1 MMVAYGMV
9 AYGLVPAVRC
19 WVMPLRAYDFLT
31 NSPILLDRH
40 RVFLVDDVALVRVSP
55 PLTPPLLSALQSP
68 APLIQ
73 RCVVVTRQADGYGLT
88 VTGDHPVYVH
98 TVKPDGAA
106 FRAGVRQGDK
116 ILKVNGMP
124 VTASNHLE
132 VVRMI
137 SGGQTVALTL
147 LGRPPEPLPAEYRA
161 AVELRPQENKALIS
175 GTVPL
180 EGERKEEWKRKR
192 VRIISEMLEDER
204 RHVEGLRETCV
215 EGSQL
220 ERALQR
226 IESLQSQLR
235 NIETPQ
241 EKWME
246 SSGMHYVHTAD
257 IIPMEEGTDDDECEI
272 PVPLETQG
280 PFSNIADLKTRPAHL
295 AAFINYLLANANP
308 SSLFFYLITDAYQ
321 NSGAGPKEM
330 RKWAYEIFSTFLIP
344 NAPMCWNNID
354 QSLIQSIDK
363 VLAATVQSTDS
374 DLHQLKKIFV
384 AARKKSLDDINE
396 HLADFRQKRQMGL
409 GSLFDANQ
417 LAHISKGDTAM
428 EARVGETILIRS
440 LENMLNSVNQ
450 DVENCEPRS
459 LAVISALATVIK
471 VVLNMRSNTNEKM
484 LDRCPTFVTK
494 DKGGMF
500 KMKMA
505 SKRSIQL
512 KGHQF
517 LLSPVNLTVYCYQCR
532 DAVWGVNAQAYFCQN
547 CDVVLHKQCTSA
559 LADHCY
565 PATQKKVG
573 AAKSKR
579 PGSSSKCDGEE
590 ASSSECHAAHSS
602 TTILGNLDK
611 VSELH
616 RTEHPKDNVKSTSSD
631 SGIGADLEKPV
642 FRSQSMR
649 SRAFSSHS
657 PSARFY
663 RHASPAMV
671 SSYQNEEELR
681 DVKRGR
687 STLPWGGDLS
697 PPEESE
703 ERSRRTHSDAG
714 SDDKLLASSIS
725 RTPADLASIS
735 GSSSM
740 SHASMG
746 EEEARR
752 MLEKIEKTAV
762 ADGDSDLEV
771 ETEIPPLDSFVGWEV
786 IRHLKPKEKKRQEVI
801 NELFHTERTHVRN
814 LKVLYT
820 VFYKPMVMQNV
831 VPPDVVKLF
840 FANLDQ
846 LVEIHGEMSM
856 KMRNAVEEWKR
867 DSTLNGLFGEIGA
880 LMESMFD
887 GENGKRLM
895 EATSAFCQHQQ
906 HALDILRQ
914 RCKKDK
920 DDQLGRFLADA
931 ECNPLCRK
939 LQLKDMLPVEMQ
951 RLVKYPLLLETVAK
965 YTNEPSEEQTKLL
978 NSVNLAKKILSAVNT
993 SKRNTENLRRLEE
1006 LQRRLDTAPYDKENF
1021 GNDFN
1026 SLNLTNYKLVHDG
1039 ALTWRF
1045 SRGKMVELHVVLL
1058 EDVLVLLTKVGD
1070 GQKLLLKIQEPSKD
1084 TRWSPILP
1092 LAPLIAKEK
1101 ANDKRAF
1108 FIVNTMERGAQ
1119 IYELVAATATERKT
1133 WFKLISDQIDFV
1145 KRENT
1150 TGTQTSVDRFDVS
1163 APSDD
1168 SRSNA
1173 NAGEETSSHPQRVQV
1188 STHPRLVNANEIT
1201 VQQPTVL
1208 QHAQPILTPTERL
1221 RRNDEVIV
1229 KALLDKHAILSQF
1242 LPGPNK
1248 GNLEELDKLA
1258 EQLTGMAVGE
1268 LKQRDARELAMSA
1281 IVHGNRLLD
1290 AINQGMSAKKEVDES
1305 NSGKVVLKLDKVEPD
1320 VPSVACYKLT
1330 AIAAPLMNHLKAM
1343 MQVVQDQQNEIS
1355 AVKQQL
1361 YHYKEL
1367 AEGGPGNRT
1376 VSEETLTELNVPSRK
1391 TSTPSDDTEKRKRL
1405 QTKRQRNSAV
1415 AVSPAF
1421 VHPPSPTSS

>member
-1 MMVAYGMV
+1 
-9 AYGLVPAVRC
+9 
-19 WVMPLRAYDFLT
+19 MPLRAYDFLT

-204 RHVEGLRETCV
+204 RHGLRETCV

-735 GSSSM
+735 
-740 SHASMG
+740 
-746 EEEARR
+746 
-752 MLEKIEKTAV
+752 
-762 ADGDSDLEV
+762 
-771 ETEIPPLDSFVGWEV
+771 
-786 IRHLKPKEKKRQEVI
+786 
-801 NELFHTERTHVRN
+801 ELFHTERTHVRN

-1150 TGTQTSVDRFDVS
+1150 TGTQTSVERKFTYLFSRFDVS

>member
-1 MMVAYGMV
+1 MN
-9 AYGLVPAVRC
+9 R
-19 WVMPLRAYDFLT
+19 
-31 NSPILLDRH
+31 N
-40 RVFLVDDVALVRVSP
+40 
-55 PLTPPLLSALQSP
+55 ALQSP

-246 SSGMHYVHTAD
+246 PSGMHYVHTAD

-505 SKRSIQL
+505 SKRSIQV

-616 RTEHPKDNVKSTSSD
+616 RTEHPKDNIKSTSSD
-631 SGIGADLEKPV
+631 SGIGADFEKPV

-649 SRAFSSHS
+649 SR
-657 PSARFY
+657 
-663 RHASPAMV
+663 
-671 SSYQNEEELR
+671 EEELR

-703 ERSRRTHSDAG
+703 ERSRRTHSDAS

-740 SHASMG
+740 SHASMA

-762 ADGDSDLEV
+762 AEGDSDLEV

-867 DSTLNGLFGEIGA
+867 DSALNGLFGEIGA

-1108 FIVNTMERGAQ
+1108 FIVNTVERGAQ

-1150 TGTQTSVDRFDVS
+1150 TGTQTSV
-1163 APSDD
+1163 
-1168 SRSNA
+1168 
-1173 NAGEETSSHPQRVQV
+1173 E
-1188 STHPRLVNANEIT
+1188 
-1201 VQQPTVL
+1201 
-1208 QHAQPILTPTERL
+1208 
-1221 RRNDEVIV
+1221 
-1229 KALLDKHAILSQF
+1229 
-1242 LPGPNK
+1242 
-1248 GNLEELDKLA
+1248 
-1258 EQLTGMAVGE
+1258 
-1268 LKQRDARELAMSA
+1268 
-1281 IVHGNRLLD
+1281 
-1290 AINQGMSAKKEVDES
+1290 
-1305 NSGKVVLKLDKVEPD
+1305 
-1320 VPSVACYKLT
+1320 
-1330 AIAAPLMNHLKAM
+1330 
-1343 MQVVQDQQNEIS
+1343 
-1355 AVKQQL
+1355 
-1361 YHYKEL
+1361 
-1367 AEGGPGNRT
+1367 
-1376 VSEETLTELNVPSRK
+1376 
-1391 TSTPSDDTEKRKRL
+1391 
-1405 QTKRQRNSAV
+1405 
-1415 AVSPAF
+1415 
-1421 VHPPSPTSS
+1421 

>member
-1 MMVAYGMV
+1 MN
-9 AYGLVPAVRC
+9 R
-19 WVMPLRAYDFLT
+19 
-31 NSPILLDRH
+31 N
-40 RVFLVDDVALVRVSP
+40 
-55 PLTPPLLSALQSP
+55 ALQSP

-246 SSGMHYVHTAD
+246 PSGMHYVHTAD

-505 SKRSIQL
+505 SKRSIQV

-616 RTEHPKDNVKSTSSD
+616 RTEHPKDNIKSTSSD
-631 SGIGADLEKPV
+631 SGIGADFEKPV

-703 ERSRRTHSDAG
+703 ERSRRTHSDAS

-740 SHASMG
+740 SHASMA

-762 ADGDSDLEV
+762 AEGDSDLEV

-867 DSTLNGLFGEIGA
+867 DSALNGLFGEIGA

-1108 FIVNTMERGAQ
+1108 FIVNTVERGAQ

-1150 TGTQTSVDRFDVS
+1150 TGTQTSVDRFEVS

-1168 SRSNA
+1168 SRSSA

-1248 GNLEELDKLA
+1248 GSLEELDKLA

-1281 IVHGNRLLD
+1281 IVHANRLLD

-1305 NSGKVVLKLDKVEPD
+1305 NSGKVILKLDKVEPD

-1405 QTKRQRNSAV
+1405 QTKRQRNSAI
-1415 AVSPAF
+1415 AASPAF

>member
-1 MMVAYGMV
+1 M
-9 AYGLVPAVRC
+9 
-19 WVMPLRAYDFLT
+19 T
-31 NSPILLDRH
+31 
-40 RVFLVDDVALVRVSP
+40 
-55 PLTPPLLSALQSP
+55 LQSP

-147 LGRPPEPLPAEYRA
+147 LGKPPEPLQTDYRSL
-161 AVELRPQENKALIS
+161 VEMRPQENKALIS
-175 GTVPL
+175 EVIPL

-192 VRIISEMLEDER
+192 VRIISEMLEEER
-204 RHVEGLRETCV
+204 RHVEASLRPSETRRIDSTLHSIPPHISTRFWCSLSFGLRETCV

-226 IESLQSQLR
+226 IESLQSQLK

-241 EKWME
+241 DKPWME
-246 SSGMHYVHTAD
+246 ASGMHYMQTTD
-257 IIPMEEGTDDDECEI
+257 IIPMEEETDDDESEI
-272 PVPLETQG
+272 PLPLETQG

-295 AAFINYLLANANP
+295 AAFINYLLVNANP
-308 SSLFFYLITDAYQ
+308 SSLVLAT
-321 NSGAGPKEM
+321 
-330 RKWAYEIFSTFLIP
+330 T
-344 NAPMCWNNID
+344 
-354 QSLIQSIDK
+354 IQS
-363 VLAATVQSTDS
+363 TES

-417 LAHISKGDTAM
+417 LAHISKGDAAM
-428 EARVGETILIRS
+428 ELRVGETILIRS

-450 DVENCEPRS
+450 DVENCDPRS

-471 VVLNMRSNTNEKM
+471 VVLNMRSNTNEKI

-500 KMKMA
+500 KVKMT
-505 SKRSIQL
+505 SKRSIQV

-547 CDVVLHKQCTSA
+547 CDVVVHKQCTSA

-565 PATQKKVG
+565 PATQKKV
-573 AAKSKR
+573 AASKTKR
-579 PGSSSKCDGEE
+579 PGSSSRCDADE
-590 ASSSECHAAHSS
+590 ACSSECHVAHSS
-602 TTILGNLDK
+602 TTILGSLDK
-611 VSELH
+611 TPDIH
-616 RTEHPKDNVKSTSSD
+616 RLEHPKDNVKSTSSD
-631 SGIGADLEKPV
+631 SGIGAELEKPV
-642 FRSQSMR
+642 SRSQSMR
-649 SRAFSSHS
+649 SR
-657 PSARFY
+657 
-663 RHASPAMV
+663 
-671 SSYQNEEELR
+671 EEEI
-681 DVKRGR
+681 R
-687 STLPWGGDLS
+687 STRKVRQTLPWTGELS
-697 PPEESE
+697 APEEGD
-703 ERSRRTHSDAG
+703 ERSRRTLSDAD
-714 SDDKLLASSIS
+714 SEDKLLAASIS

-740 SHASMG
+740 SHASLG
-746 EEEARR
+746 EEESRR
-752 MLEKIEKTAV
+752 MLEKIEKAAV

-771 ETEIPPLDSFVGWEV
+771 ETEIPSLDSFVGWEV

-814 LKVLYT
+814 LKILYT

-840 FANLDQ
+840 FANLDE
-846 LVEIHGEMSM
+846 LVEIHGDMSR
-856 KMRNAVEEWKR
+856 KMQEAVEEWKR

-887 GENGKRLM
+887 DENGKRLM
-895 EATSAFCQHQQ
+895 NATSAFCQHQQ

-914 RCKKDK
+914 RCKKEK
-920 DDQLGRFLADA
+920 DDQLGRFLAEA
-931 ECNPLCRK
+931 ESNPLCRK

-965 YTNEPSEEQTKLL
+965 YTNEPSDEQTKLL

-1133 WFKLISDQIDFV
+1133 WFKLISDQIDLV
-1145 KRENT
+1145 KREKNT
-1150 TGTQTSVDRFDVS
+1150 LGPQATVDHFDVS
-1163 APSDD
+1163 STGSEQRRDT
-1168 SRSNA
+1168 SS
-1173 NAGEETSSHPQRVQV
+1173 GEESSSHLHRVQI

-1201 VQQPTVL
+1201 VQQPTIL

-1229 KALLDKHAILSQF
+1229 KALLDKHTILSQF
-1242 LPGPNK
+1242 LPTPNK
-1248 GNLEELDKLA
+1248 GSVEEVDTLA
-1258 EQLTGMAVGE
+1258 EQLTGMAVSD

-1281 IVHGNRLLD
+1281 IVQGNRLLD
-1290 AINQGMSAKKEVDES
+1290 AINQGMSSKKEVDES

-1330 AIAAPLMNHLKAM
+1330 AIAAPLMNHLKAI

-1355 AVKQQL
+1355 AIKQQL

-1376 VSEETLTELNVPSRK
+1376 VSEETLTELNTCGRK
-1391 TSTPSDDTEKRKRL
+1391 ASTPSDADVEKRKRL
-1405 QTKRQRNSAV
+1405 QTKRQRNSAI

-1421 VHPPSPTSS
+1421 LHSPSPTSS

>member
-1 MMVAYGMV
+1 M
-9 AYGLVPAVRC
+9 
-19 WVMPLRAYDFLT
+19 
-31 NSPILLDRH
+31 
-40 RVFLVDDVALVRVSP
+40 
-55 PLTPPLLSALQSP
+55 
-68 APLIQ
+68 
-73 RCVVVTRQADGYGLT
+73 VVTRQADGYGLT

-124 VTASNHLE
+124 VTASNHFE

-147 LGRPPEPLPAEYRA
+147 LGRPPEPLPPEYRA
-161 AVELRPQENKALIS
+161 AVEMRSQESKPLI
-175 GTVPL
+175 TDPIPL

-192 VRIISEMLEDER
+192 VRIISQMLEEER

-215 EGSQL
+215 QGAQL

-235 NIETPQ
+235 NIEPSSQ
-241 EKWME
+241 ERTWMDTA
-246 SSGMHYVHTAD
+246 GMHFVQATD
-257 IIPMEEGTDDDECEI
+257 IIPMEEETDEDDSEI
-272 PVPLETQG
+272 PLPLETQG
-280 PFSNIADLKTRPAHL
+280 PFSNLADLKSRPAHL

-321 NSGAGPKEM
+321 SSVASCKEL

-363 VLAATVQSTDS
+363 VLASTVQTSDS
-374 DLHQLKKIFV
+374 DIDVLKKVFV
-384 AARKKSLDDINE
+384 EARKRSLDDINE
-396 HLADFRQKRQMGL
+396 HLADFRQKRQIGL

-450 DVENCEPRS
+450 DVENCDPRS
-459 LAVISALATVIK
+459 LAVISALATIIK
-471 VVLNMRSNTNEKM
+471 VVLNMRSNTNEKI

-505 SKRSIQL
+505 SKRSIQV

-547 CDVVLHKQCTSA
+547 CDVVVHKQCTSS

-565 PATQKKVG
+565 PASQKK
-573 AAKSKR
+573 ATAMKSKR
-579 PGSSSKCDGEE
+579 PGSVGKCDGE
-590 ASSSECHAAHSS
+590 SSEAQSSEHHTPHAS
-602 TTILGNLDK
+602 TTILGSLDK
-611 VSELH
+611 PSESQ
-616 RTEHPKDNVKSTSSD
+616 RAETVKENIKSTSSD

-642 FRSQSMR
+642 SRSQSMR
-649 SRAFSSHS
+649 SRGEEVRESH
-657 PSARFY
+657 
-663 RHASPAMV
+663 
-671 SSYQNEEELR
+671 
-681 DVKRGR
+681 RGR
-687 STLPWGGDLS
+687 SALSWGGDLP
-697 PPEESE
+697 PPEEVDERCRNRNRSE
-703 ERSRRTHSDAG
+703 ADSDEKSG
-714 SDDKLLASSIS
+714 SVPIS
-725 RTPADLASIS
+725 RTPLDLASVS
-735 GSSSM
+735 GSSSI
-740 SHASMG
+740 SHPSVG
-746 EEEARR
+746 DDEARR
-752 MLEKIEKTAV
+752 MLEKVEKSAMTE
-762 ADGDSDLEV
+762 GDSDLEV
-771 ETEIPPLDSFVGWEV
+771 ETEIPSLESFVGWEV

-814 LKVLYT
+814 LKILYT
-820 VFYKPMVMQNV
+820 VFYKPMLVQNV
-831 VPPDVVKLF
+831 VPPDMVKLF
-840 FANLDQ
+840 FANLDE
-846 LVEIHGEMSM
+846 LVEIHGEMNR

-867 DSTLNGLFGEIGA
+867 ESTLNGLFGEIGA

-887 GENGKRLM
+887 GESGVRLM
-895 EATSAFCQHQQ
+895 NATAAFCQHQQ

-914 RCKKDK
+914 RCKKEK
-920 DDQLGRFLADA
+920 DDQLSRFLAEA

-951 RLVKYPLLLETVAK
+951 RLVKYPLLLETIAK
-965 YTNEPSEEQTKLL
+965 YTNEPSEEQTRLL

-993 SKRNTENLRRLEE
+993 AKRNTENLRRLEE

-1133 WFKLISDQIDFV
+1133 WFKLISDQIDAV
-1145 KRENT
+1145 KRENNVSA
-1150 TGTQTSVDRFDVS
+1150 QASVDRFDI
-1163 APSDD
+1163 PSSGSDAYRIGD
-1168 SRSNA
+1168 
-1173 NAGEETSSHPQRVQV
+1173 ESSHLQRVHV
-1188 STHPRLVNANEIT
+1188 LTHPRLVNANEIT
-1201 VQQPTVL
+1201 IQQPTIL
-1208 QHAQPILTPTERL
+1208 EHAQPVLTPTERL
-1221 RRNDEVIV
+1221 RRNDEVIM
-1229 KALLDKHAILSQF
+1229 KALLDKHTILSQF

-1248 GNLEELDKLA
+1248 GNLEQLEKLA

-1268 LKQRDARELAMSA
+1268 LKQRDGRELAMSA

-1305 NSGKVVLKLDKVEPD
+1305 NSGKTVLKLDNVEAD
-1320 VPSVACYKLT
+1320 VPAVACYKLT

-1343 MQVVQDQQNEIS
+1343 MQVVQDQQNEIT
-1355 AVKQQL
+1355 AIKQQL

-1367 AEGGPGNRT
+1367 VESGPGGRT
-1376 VSEETLTELNVPSRK
+1376 VSEETLTDATVSGAAQCDAEAER
-1391 TSTPSDDTEKRKRL
+1391 RKRL
-1405 QTKRQRNSAV
+1405 QSKRQRNTAV
-1415 AVSPAF
+1415 TVSPGPLHAPSP
-1421 VHPPSPTSS
+1421 PPS

>member
-1 MMVAYGMV
+1 
-9 AYGLVPAVRC
+9 
-19 WVMPLRAYDFLT
+19 MPQRAYDFVT
-31 NSPILLDRH
+31 NSPVLLDHH
-40 RVFLVDDVALVRVSP
+40 RVFLVEDVALVRVSP
-55 PLTPPLLSALQSP
+55 QLTPLLAALQSP

-147 LGRPPEPLPAEYRA
+147 LGRPPEPLPAEYHA
-161 AVELRPQENKALIS
+161 SMEMRPQENKTLITE
-175 GTVPL
+175 TVPL

-192 VRIISEMLEDER
+192 VRIISEMLEEER
-204 RHVEGLRETCV
+204 RHALRETCV

-226 IESLQSQLR
+226 IESLQSQLK

-241 EKWME
+241 DKSWME
-246 SSGMHYVHTAD
+246 ASGMHYVQTTD
-257 IIPMEEGTDDDECEI
+257 IIPMEEETDDDESEI
-272 PVPLETQG
+272 PLHLETQG

-363 VLAATVQSTDS
+363 ILAATIQSTDS

-417 LAHISKGDTAM
+417 LAHISKGDAAM

-450 DVENCEPRS
+450 DVENCDPRS

-500 KMKMA
+500 KVKMA
-505 SKRSIQL
+505 SKRSIQV

-565 PATQKKVG
+565 PATQKKAG

-579 PGSSSKCDGEE
+579 PGPSNKCDGDE
-590 ASSSECHAAHSS
+590 ASFSECHAAHSS
-602 TTILGNLDK
+602 TTILGNLEK

-616 RTEHPKDNVKSTSSD
+616 RLEHPKDNIKSTSSD

-642 FRSQSMR
+642 SRSQSMR
-649 SRAFSSHS
+649 SRAFSSQS
-657 PSARFY
+657 PSGRTY

-671 SSYQNEEELR
+671 SSYQNEEEIR
-681 DVKRGR
+681 DARKGR
-687 STLPWGGDLS
+687 STLPWGGEL
-697 PPEESE
+697 PPTEESE
-703 ERSRRTHSDAG
+703 ECSRRAHSDADR
-714 SDDKLLASSIS
+714 SSSIS
-725 RTPADLASIS
+725 
-735 GSSSM
+735 
-740 SHASMG
+740 HASLG

-752 MLEKIEKTAV
+752 MLEKIENAAV

-771 ETEIPPLDSFVGWEV
+771 ETEIPALDSFVGWEV

-814 LKVLYT
+814 LKVLHT

-831 VPPDVVKLF
+831 VPPDMVKLF
-840 FANLDQ
+840 FANLDE
-846 LVEIHGEMSM
+846 LVEIHGEMSRA
-856 KMRNAVEEWKR
+856 MRNAVEEWKR
-867 DSTLNGLFGEIGA
+867 DSTLNGLFGDIGA

-887 GENGKRLM
+887 GENGRRLM
-895 EATSAFCQHQQ
+895 DATSAFCQHQQ

-914 RCKKDK
+914 RCKKEK
-920 DDQLGRFLADA
+920 DDQLGRFLAEA
-931 ECNPLCRK
+931 ESNPLCRK

-993 SKRNTENLRRLEE
+993 SKRNTENLRRLEDSDC
-1006 LQRRLDTAPYDKENF
+1006 LA
-1021 GNDFN
+1021 N
-1026 SLNLTNYKLVHDG
+1026 SSYKLVHDG

-1133 WFKLISDQIDFV
+1133 WFKLISDQIELV
-1145 KRENT
+1145 KRENNL
-1150 TGTQTSVDRFDVS
+1150 GSQTNVDRFDVS
-1163 APSDD
+1163 AASGDSSRSSGGGDD
-1168 SRSNA
+1168 S
-1173 NAGEETSSHPQRVQV
+1173 SSHVHRVQV
-1188 STHPRLVNANEIT
+1188 LTHPRLVNANEIT

-1248 GNLEELDKLA
+1248 GSLEELDKLA

-1305 NSGKVVLKLDKVEPD
+1305 NSGKVVLKLDKVELD

-1355 AVKQQL
+1355 AIKQQL

-1376 VSEETLTELNVPSRK
+1376 VSEETLTEFNASGRK
-1391 TSTPSDDTEKRKRL
+1391 TSTPSDADAEKRKRL

-1415 AVSPAF
+1415 TVSPAF
-1421 VHPPSPTSS
+1421 LHSPSPTSS

>member
-1 MMVAYGMV
+1 
-9 AYGLVPAVRC
+9 
-19 WVMPLRAYDFLT
+19 
-31 NSPILLDRH
+31 
-40 RVFLVDDVALVRVSP
+40 
-55 PLTPPLLSALQSP
+55 
-68 APLIQ
+68 
-73 RCVVVTRQADGYGLT
+73 
-88 VTGDHPVYVH
+88 
-98 TVKPDGAA
+98 
-106 FRAGVRQGDK
+106 
-116 ILKVNGMP
+116 
-124 VTASNHLE
+124 
-132 VVRMI
+132 
-137 SGGQTVALTL
+137 
-147 LGRPPEPLPAEYRA
+147 
-161 AVELRPQENKALIS
+161 
-175 GTVPL
+175 
-180 EGERKEEWKRKR
+180 
-192 VRIISEMLEDER
+192 
-204 RHVEGLRETCV
+204 
-215 EGSQL
+215 
-220 ERALQR
+220 
-226 IESLQSQLR
+226 
-235 NIETPQ
+235 
-241 EKWME
+241 
-246 SSGMHYVHTAD
+246 
-257 IIPMEEGTDDDECEI
+257 
-272 PVPLETQG
+272 
-280 PFSNIADLKTRPAHL
+280 
-295 AAFINYLLANANP
+295 
-308 SSLFFYLITDAYQ
+308 
-321 NSGAGPKEM
+321 
-330 RKWAYEIFSTFLIP
+330 
-344 NAPMCWNNID
+344 
-354 QSLIQSIDK
+354 
-363 VLAATVQSTDS
+363 
-374 DLHQLKKIFV
+374 
-384 AARKKSLDDINE
+384 
-396 HLADFRQKRQMGL
+396 
-409 GSLFDANQ
+409 
-417 LAHISKGDTAM
+417 
-428 EARVGETILIRS
+428 
-440 LENMLNSVNQ
+440 
-450 DVENCEPRS
+450 
-459 LAVISALATVIK
+459 
-471 VVLNMRSNTNEKM
+471 
-484 LDRCPTFVTK
+484 
-494 DKGGMF
+494 
-500 KMKMA
+500 
-505 SKRSIQL
+505 
-512 KGHQF
+512 
-517 LLSPVNLTVYCYQCR
+517 
-532 DAVWGVNAQAYFCQN
+532 
-547 CDVVLHKQCTSA
+547 
-559 LADHCY
+559 
-565 PATQKKVG
+565 
-573 AAKSKR
+573 
-579 PGSSSKCDGEE
+579 
-590 ASSSECHAAHSS
+590 
-602 TTILGNLDK
+602 
-611 VSELH
+611 
-616 RTEHPKDNVKSTSSD
+616 
-631 SGIGADLEKPV
+631 
-642 FRSQSMR
+642 MR

-703 ERSRRTHSDAG
+703 ERSRRTHSDAS

-740 SHASMG
+740 SHASMA

-762 ADGDSDLEV
+762 AEGDSDLEV

-867 DSTLNGLFGEIGA
+867 DSALNGLFGEIGA

-1108 FIVNTMERGAQ
+1108 FIVNTVERGAQ

-1150 TGTQTSVDRFDVS
+1150 TGTQTSV
-1163 APSDD
+1163 
-1168 SRSNA
+1168 
-1173 NAGEETSSHPQRVQV
+1173 E
-1188 STHPRLVNANEIT
+1188 
-1201 VQQPTVL
+1201 
-1208 QHAQPILTPTERL
+1208 
-1221 RRNDEVIV
+1221 
-1229 KALLDKHAILSQF
+1229 
-1242 LPGPNK
+1242 
-1248 GNLEELDKLA
+1248 
-1258 EQLTGMAVGE
+1258 
-1268 LKQRDARELAMSA
+1268 
-1281 IVHGNRLLD
+1281 
-1290 AINQGMSAKKEVDES
+1290 
-1305 NSGKVVLKLDKVEPD
+1305 
-1320 VPSVACYKLT
+1320 
-1330 AIAAPLMNHLKAM
+1330 
-1343 MQVVQDQQNEIS
+1343 
-1355 AVKQQL
+1355 
-1361 YHYKEL
+1361 
-1367 AEGGPGNRT
+1367 
-1376 VSEETLTELNVPSRK
+1376 
-1391 TSTPSDDTEKRKRL
+1391 
-1405 QTKRQRNSAV
+1405 
-1415 AVSPAF
+1415 
-1421 VHPPSPTSS
+1421 